1 VSTEPTRGATKKQAR
16 PKRSLRFTRQG
27 RFYVLVTLGVGAA
40 ALNTGNNLLYLVL
53 GLLLS
58 LVILSGV
65 LSDLVL
71 FSIVPS
77 RSLPAR
83 AHAKSPFLVE
93 LTLTNH
99 KRWLPSFSIEV
110 EDVAAGVPTER
121 LCYFLRVEPEGERRA
136 VYRRRTEE
144 RGLLR
149 FEQLVLRTSYPFGLF
164 EKSLRYVAPA
174 ELVVYPELEPDRLG
188 LRSAEARSDGES
200 EQRAGLGTEPLG
212 VREYRT
218 GDEARSVHARRSA
231 SLGTL
236 VVKETA
242 RARSPRIRIPLA
254 DVVPYERV
262 VTSSEGEPWRA
273 GFETAIRRAAW
284 IAVEAHGKGADVEV
298 RGASGR
304 SARAAA
310 SASLDPLLRFLAL
323 IEPRSSDEQRS
334 DARGAEPTAPRP
346 LSGPSA
352 RSEAGSPTGD
362 RR

>member
-1 VSTEPTRGATKKQAR
+1 MAGEAQRER
-16 PKRSLRFTRQG
+16 PRRTLRFTRQG

-71 FSIVPS
+71 FWVEPS

-93 LTLTNH
+93 ITLRNQ

-110 EDVAAGVPTER
+110 EDVAAGAPTER
-121 LCYFLRVEPEGERRA
+121 LCYFLRVEPSGERRA

-149 FEQLVLRTSYPFGLF
+149 FERLILRTSYPFGLF
-164 EKSLRYVAPA
+164 EKALSFERVD

-188 LRSAEARSDGES
+188 LRTAEERSDGES
-200 EQRAGLGTEPLG
+200 ERRAGIGTEPLG
-212 VREYRT
+212 LREYRT

-231 SLGTL
+231 SLGML
-236 VVKETA
+236 VVRETA
-242 RARSPRIRIPLA
+242 RARSPRVSIPLP
-254 DVVPYERV
+254 DVVPDATEA
-262 VTSSEGEPWRA
+262 SWRA
-273 GFETAIRRAAW
+273 PFETAVRRAAW
-284 IAVEAHGKGADVEV
+284 IASEAHARGADVEV

-304 SARAAA
+304 SASAA
-310 SASLDPLLRFLAL
+310 STASIDPVLRFLAL
-323 IEPRSSDEQRS
+323 VEPRSEGR
-334 DARGAEPTAPRP
+334 
-346 LSGPSA
+346 
-352 RSEAGSPTGD
+352 
-362 RR
+362 